1 MQDRCSHGVPWE
13 SDCDACEAIG
23 MGEQLKHIAEQARHC
38 AEYYE
43 RNPAMSVMAIPDIYR
58 AIQRL
63 ADAIGKSAVANTPAQ
78 QAQE

>member
-1 MQDRCSHGVPWE
+1 MKDRCSHGVPWE
-13 SDCDACEAIG
+13 SDCEQCEAIG

-43 RNPAMSVMAIPDIYR
+43 RNPAMVVMAIPDIYR

-63 ADAIGKSAVANTPAQ
+63 ADAIAKYEPATG
-78 QAQE
+78 EPK